1 MSDLFDGYKWPMA
14 NPDHKPYKHQVE
26 TSEFLLKNPKCFVLN
41 DMGCVDSETEFL
53 SPKGWVKISDWKGEE
68 VLQWCIDT
76 KQTSFVKPLNYIK
89 KPCDNF
95 LSFDNGKMM
104 LSDEHR
110 VVGVYQDGSK
120 VKSALAVSQGDRPWL
135 YKSFKGP
142 NRQGINYTD
151 SEIRLMIAYFAD
163 GTLVSNTTT
172 CVRLSNKS
180 KIERLRDLLIDTG
193 TEFHETY
200 YESDKKTNFRFKTLL
215 HSQQFDDIWY
225 ECTAHQLAV
234 VCDEIWRWDGRKKEG
249 RHNFWE
255 FSTMRKCSADFIQY
269 AFNSRGYNANILS
282 STKKYK
288 YKANTPRTRYEGE
301 YTTMHIVAASMMKDK
316 LYKPAKSERVYIGDG
331 YKYCFEVP
339 DTFWV
344 MRRNGSIT
352 VTGNTGKTLSA
363 LWSADFLMQKGVI
376 KRVLVLGPLSTVY
389 SVWANE
395 IKANFPHIKYAVAHG
410 NKSSDRYDAV
420 NSPAKIVIMNH
431 DGIKSYNDLIMKGG
445 FDLLIIDELTA
456 YKNVS
461 TARWKAARK
470 VAAKCKGI
478 WGMTAEPT
486 PNSPV
491 EAFGQARLVNDANP
505 FLPKFLTKFRDMVE
519 IKVSMFVTIPRDDA
533 DKTVFKVL
541 QPAIRFKRDDCVDIP
556 ECQYIDLEIPMTD
569 KQSKAYK
576 EMMSEL
582 LVEYERGEITS
593 ANSAVKFTKLLQ
605 ISCGWVKDD
614 SGNVFELEPSNRLDE
629 AFEIFQNSHRQKLV
643 IASAFKASIKGI
655 HEYFAKKGVKVD
667 YITGD
672 VKAEDRAKKI
682 HSFQHG
688 DLQVLVIQPQAA
700 SHGITLTAAST
711 LLWFSLIPSGET
723 YNQMNGRITRIGQN
737 HKQTILHM
745 IGSKAEKR
753 ILTILKSKG
762 VMSKEILG
770 LFEETL

>member
-14 NPDHKPYKHQVE
+14 NPDHKPFKHQVE
-26 TSEFLLKNPKCFVLN
+26 TSEFLIKNPKCFVLN
-41 DMGCVDSETEFL
+41 DMGV
-53 SPKGWVKISDWKGEE
+53 
-68 VLQWCIDT
+68 
-76 KQTSFVKPLNYIK
+76 
-89 KPCDNF
+89 
-95 LSFDNGKMM
+95 
-104 LSDEHR
+104 
-110 VVGVYQDGSK
+110 
-120 VKSALAVSQGDRPWL
+120 
-135 YKSFKGP
+135 
-142 NRQGINYTD
+142 
-151 SEIRLMIAYFAD
+151 
-163 GTLVSNTTT
+163 
-172 CVRLSNKS
+172 
-180 KIERLRDLLIDTG
+180 
-193 TEFHETY
+193 
-200 YESDKKTNFRFKTLL
+200 
-215 HSQQFDDIWY
+215 
-225 ECTAHQLAV
+225 
-234 VCDEIWRWDGRKKEG
+234 
-249 RHNFWE
+249 
-255 FSTMRKCSADFIQY
+255 
-269 AFNSRGYNANILS
+269 
-282 STKKYK
+282 
-288 YKANTPRTRYEGE
+288 
-301 YTTMHIVAASMMKDK
+301 
-316 LYKPAKSERVYIGDG
+316 
-331 YKYCFEVP
+331 
-339 DTFWV
+339 
-344 MRRNGSIT
+344 
-352 VTGNTGKTLSA
+352 GKTLSA
-363 LWSADFLMQKGVI
+363 LWDADFLMQKGVI
-376 KRVLVLGPLSTVY
+376 KRVLVLGPLSTVH

-410 NKSSDRYDAV
+410 NKPADRYDAV

-456 YKNVS
+456 FKNVS
-461 TARWKAARK
+461 TERWKAARK

-541 QPAIRFKRDDCVDIP
+541 QPAIRFKRDDCVNIP

-629 AFEIFQNSHRQKLV
+629 AFEIFQNSHQQKLV